1 MAPNPS
7 DLERPA
13 PNEPVRIQPPVP
25 QFARGSRPS
34 DRNDETAPPDVDDAA
49 RAAEMERERARL
61 RNDPDRRRAAV
72 RASYDANR
80 WVHQRANQQ
89 RGGRFQ
95 MHSQTT
101 RGR

>member
-25 QFARGSRPS
+25 EFASGSRPT
-34 DRNDETAPPDVDDAA
+34 DRDEETAPPKVEDAA
-49 RAAEMERERARL
+49 RAAETERARQKL
-61 RNDPDRRRAAV
+61 RNDPDHKRAVV

-95 MHSQTT
+95 LHSHTT